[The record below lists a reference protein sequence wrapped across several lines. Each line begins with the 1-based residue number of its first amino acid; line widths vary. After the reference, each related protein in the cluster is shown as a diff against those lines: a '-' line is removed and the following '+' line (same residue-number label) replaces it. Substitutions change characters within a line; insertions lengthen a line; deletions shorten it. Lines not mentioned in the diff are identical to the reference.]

1 MLDFCVK
8 LRSRCLII
16 CFHWSAVA
24 YDKDGILIDFY
35 VGWRLQELIWNG
47 KSPPQPVW
55 HFLFCCSEYRILDF
69 RHPRAY
75 EYPIHRN
82 TFSYCHLQHRDERRV
97 QSSSRSFF
105 SYWPSYQLEWK
116 WKFHFRRKLFFTLNV
131 FLEMAC
137 SPLGHEFNQIFYQN
151 SFYITPQH
159 CALHSCQIIWF
170 STWMI
175 QIVRWLHF

>member
-105 SYWPSYQLEWK
+105 SYWKWPAAHLAMNLTKYFIKIRSTSRHSIAHCIHAKLYDFQHEWSK
-116 WKFHFRRKLFFTLNV
+116 SFVDCISKLLINTIL
-131 FLEMAC
+131 
-137 SPLGHEFNQIFYQN
+137 
-151 SFYITPQH
+151 T
-159 CALHSCQIIWF
+159 
-170 STWMI
+170 
-175 QIVRWLHF
+175 